1 MDQKK
6 PWHLHVFTSKRPS
19 EAVPKTPLNQ
29 TVQTPSE
36 APNSNGA
43 NAVPS
48 AFCRKATRCA
58 SSWMKAL
65 KLRGKSDPFIL
76 LAIFLVFTW
85 KNTGLLTPKIGW
97 NKFKASSLAFGK
109 CLSLWTIKF
118 QVGLIKV
125 LKKQELWAMA
135 YCSIIIFYHVDHFS
149 DLREKTQESR

>member
-1 MDQKK
+1 M
-6 PWHLHVFTSKRPS
+6 VFTCLYINLRPS
-19 EAVPKTPLNQ
+19 EAVPKPPRNQMLLNPLL
-29 TVQTPSE
+29 
-36 APNSNGA
+36 GA
-43 NAVPS
+43 Q
-48 AFCRKATRCA
+48 
-58 SSWMKAL
+58 L
-65 KLRGKSDPFIL
+65 KWSQRSPLSILQKGHSVCQFLNEGAETEGKIRSIIL
-76 LAIFLVFTW
+76 SAIFLVFTW

-135 YCSIIIFYHVDHFS
+135 YCSIIISIYFYHVHHFS